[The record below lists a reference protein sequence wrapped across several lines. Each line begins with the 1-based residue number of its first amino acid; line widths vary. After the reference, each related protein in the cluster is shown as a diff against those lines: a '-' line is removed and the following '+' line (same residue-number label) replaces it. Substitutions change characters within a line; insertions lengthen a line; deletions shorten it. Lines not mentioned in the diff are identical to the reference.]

1 MQKGM
6 FLSFW
11 IRTKNDYFNVKSEL
25 TEKSVFTR
33 QIKTEFIQGQDELIS
48 GRVSYTPNTLCY
60 VDTSDYNRVR
70 RSSSQFNDWVH
81 VFMDELFLQ
90 AQKVIE
96 VGQWHTNGMMPF
108 EFEIL
113 RHKILTVHF
122 SLYSSA
128 QNS

>member
-96 VGQWHTNGMMPF
+96 VGQ
-108 EFEIL
+108 
-113 RHKILTVHF
+113 
-122 SLYSSA
+122 
-128 QNS
+128 